1 MNALTFTEQEAV
13 GFFFKDYPEN
23 WDVEQILDA
32 LADRDDRVRLWN
44 VFQPLNAAE
53 ITEAVNDLL
62 HLIRRIKKQGGIL

>member
-1 MNALTFTEQEAV
+1 MNALTFTEQEAI
-13 GFFFKDYPEN
+13 GFFFKDYPES

-32 LADRDDRVRLWN
+32 LAEQDERVRLWN

-62 HLIRRIKKQGGIL
+62 HLIRRIKKQGSTL